1 MKQLTALI
9 TFIALCTFTISC
21 QEPENEPGPTDFGY
35 LSMSIT
41 LTVTSEEAN
50 GRLDAVNTDDFR
62 VTIFEAG
69 GTEVIV
75 FDPYSSAP
83 SEVALPSGEYYV
95 EAHSNNLV
103 DAAFDNPYY
112 FGRSAN
118 FTIDKEET
126 TTIDI
131 EPELANTKVAILYSE
146 NVENTFDAYTGTAE
160 VIATGATLFY
170 AQGETREGYFVTS
183 PLEIVVDL
191 SYTKLDG
198 TTIDKSFT
206 TTIDDPQPK
215 TLYNINVDATL
226 VDGVIGFNITV
237 DETFDVVDIDLG
249 LTVVE
254 GCLLTQ
260 YAIVED
266 TDEEIWDIGYT
277 GADLNSIE
285 YDDNYGG
292 DEYTTSFIYDGNG
305 NITEVNFSGNSV
317 GKEEFT
323 YDGGN
328 QLVERIRYRD
338 YGSGLEFNA
347 REVYSYNSFGQII
360 RIDQFREDGGGSEY
374 LDYWITFQYNNDTTW
389 NPFKSE
395 EYNQAGTNYRDRYY
409 TYDDNPNPIRTSGL
423 WICDD
428 CIDFEEIPF
437 TDNNITFKESRDGLE
452 STTEGTLDAFFTYN
466 TEGYP
471 ISVDYVYSNGD
482 TSTQTYMY
490 TCN

>member
-1 MKQLTALI
+1 MKNSIAILISILTI
-9 TFIALCTFTISC
+9 TFSC

-62 VTIFEAG
+62 VTIFDAG
-69 GTEVIV
+69 GTEVMV

-83 SEVALPSGEYYV
+83 SEVALPTGEYYV

-146 NVENTFDAYTGTAE
+146 NVENTFDAYTGTVE

-249 LTVVE
+249 LTIVE

-260 YAIVED
+260 YVVVED
-266 TDEEIWDIGYT
+266 TDIETWDISYS
-277 GADLNSIE
+277 GADLDGVDYS
-285 YDDNYGG
+285 DNYSA
-292 DEYTTSFIYDGNG
+292 DSHTRTFTFDGNG
-305 NITEVNFSGNSV
+305 NIIETEATGSYIGR
-317 GKEEFT
+317 EEFT
-323 YDGGN
+323 YNGSN
-328 QLVERIRYRD
+328 QLIERNRYRD
-338 YGSGLEFNA
+338 YGSGWEFNSQ
-347 REVYSYNSFGQII
+347 EVFTYNLDGQII
-360 RIDQFREDGGGSEY
+360 KMEQFREDGGGSLY
-374 LDYWITFQYNNDTTW
+374 LDYWITYEYPNNITW
-389 NPFKSE
+389 NPSKTE
-395 EYNQAGTNYRDRYY
+395 EYDASGTNYRDRYY
-409 TYDDNPNPIRTSGL
+409 TYDTNPNPIRTSGL

-437 TDNNITFKESRDGLE
+437 TDNNMTFKESWDGAE
-452 STTEGTLDAFFTYN
+452 TAMDGTLTGTFQYN
-466 TEGYP
+466 SEGYP
-471 ISVDYVYSNGD
+471 TDVDYVYSNGD
-482 TSTQTYMY
+482 ASSQTYQY